1 MTKLHTIVGNKI
13 ISGDMEANHA
23 QNHTATQ
30 CIHHNNEI
38 KRITFQ
44 KKSVCKFLRP
54 KHFHGGHDKIGS
66 NFSAFEEILFL
77 KGDYSLVLALNLLVY
92 GFSASL
98 GS

>member
-1 MTKLHTIVGNKI
+1 MDVAA
-13 ISGDMEANHA
+13 SQA
-23 QNHTATQ
+23 QNYTLLQ
-30 CIHHNNEI
+30 YIHHNNEI
-38 KRITFQ
+38 KRITFR

-54 KHFHGGHDKIGS
+54 KPFHGGHDKIGS
-66 NFSAFEEILFL
+66 NFSTFEEILFL